1 MIKNLCHLQEI
12 CQHFI
17 TSDNK
22 PKNHD
27 VRSKYPCQRWLAMDC
42 EKMMIVL
49 ELEKF
54 TTGKVTSCNIEDV
67 KRKKREIAK

>member
-27 VRSKYPCQRWLAMDC
+27 VRSKFPCQHWLAMDC
-42 EKMMIVL
+42 EKMMLLIELNTFATGEIV
-49 ELEKF
+49 
-54 TTGKVTSCNIEDV
+54 SCNIE
-67 KRKKREIAK
+67 KIRRIKKELK